1 MHWLYNPNCDVLQRF
16 NDDWFIIFTPKN
28 LGELKSIHIWHDNYG
43 KNPNWYCKRIEVTDV
58 RKRKKCNF
66 NVERWFTILNS
77 IDNIEHSI
85 FLVTSN
91 DWQTKAID
99 DVRLTIRE
107 EYLWASVFI
116 R

>member
-1 MHWLYNPNCDVLQRF
+1 M
-16 NDDWFIIFTPKN
+16 
-28 LGELKSIHIWHDNYG
+28 
-43 KNPNWYCKRIEVTDV
+43 
-58 RKRKKCNF
+58 
-66 NVERWFTILNS
+66 ERWFTILNS

-91 DWQTKAID
+91 DWQRKAID